1 MTKETGTPPS
11 QKVPGGEAGT
21 YTFWDPELWSKE
33 RKELTVLYADLEEKS
48 VPAFIQGPGLQP
60 SVGVGMQNNL
70 GATGGLNALR
80 QQGYS
85 GMNVVAG
92 MA

>member
-21 YTFWDPELWSKE
+21 YTFWDPETWSKE
-33 RKELTVLYADLEEKS
+33 RKELTVLYADLEERS
-48 VPAFIQGPGLQP
+48 VSPFMQGPGLQP
-60 SVGVGMQNNL
+60 SVNVGLQNNI
-70 GATGGLNALR
+70 GPTGGLNPLR
-80 QQGYS
+80 PQGYS